1 MLATFMEERAIM
13 ETSVRPLVRPFAE
26 VLSFQHDRL
35 LARYASDNGVSSD
48 VAAQRFEGFKQ
59 FMVVCAMKPG
69 PKVTSDAI
77 DSVWHSF
84 LLFTSDY
91 RAFCTDYLGRFIN
104 HEPFE
109 HPNPLAYHHTR
120 SFAEGLFGALDE
132 RLWPLEA
139 KGDCSSGCGD

>member
-1 MLATFMEERAIM
+1 MQISAI
-13 ETSVRPLVRPFAE
+13 RPLAQPVPV
-26 VLSFQHDRL
+26 VLGYQHPRL
-35 LARYASDNGVSSD
+35 LERYAADNGVSRD
-48 VAAQRFEGFKQ
+48 VAAERFEAFKQ
-59 FMVVCAMKPG
+59 FMIVCAMKPG
-69 PKVTSDAI
+69 PKVTSDPI

-109 HPNPLAYHHTR
+109 QPNPSAYLETR
-120 SFAEGLFGALDE
+120 AFTEQLFGTLDS
-132 RLWPLEA
+132 RFWPVEA